1 MSGFTTSCVELSQ
14 ASLAA
19 SSEKFVFSVTCKN
32 PTLQIQGNTSPP
44 NHKFSLILLLPL
56 PEE

>member
-1 MSGFTTSCVELSQ
+1 
-14 ASLAA
+14 LAA
-19 SSEKFVFSVTCKN
+19 SSEKFVSSVTCKN